1 MTTPKLSPSQTER
14 SRKNYSVLLQRL
26 ASIGGGPVALAM
38 GCDETTISRLKSEKL
53 LFFSDLMAALDL
65 KIVPTDARCF
75 RERDIAAYL
84 HMAKLHMEQIEG
96 VHQLE
101 WD

>member
-1 MTTPKLSPSQTER
+1 MPTPKLSHEQAER

-26 ASIGGGPVALAM
+26 ASIGGAPVARAM
-38 GCDETTISRLKSEKL
+38 DCDEATISRLKPEKL
-53 LFFSDLMAALDL
+53 VYLCDLIAVLDL
-65 KIVPTDARCF
+65 KVVPTDARCF